1 MEKVKKV
8 IVEFYFETRG
18 YQVFEVPLDYE
29 IDEATP
35 YEAYNNLFDL
45 YGHKDGCIKC
55 VPISPE
61 RFGNGLGS
69 FSYFGDIIQLN
80 PNDNLHIVDF
90 EFNKQVLEEEAE
102 YYGENLDEED
112 F

>member
-35 YEAYNNLFDL
+35 NEAYNNLFDL

-55 VPISPE
+55 VPINPE
-61 RFGNGLGS
+61 RFGNGLGG
-69 FSYFGDIIQLN
+69 FSYFGDIVQLN

-102 YYGENLDEED
+102 YYGENLDEEE

>member
-1 MEKVKKV
+1 MGLLDIFKKK
-8 IVEFYFETRG
+8 
-18 YQVFEVPLDYE
+18 
-29 IDEATP
+29 A
-35 YEAYNNLFDL
+35 
-45 YGHKDGCIKC
+45 
-55 VPISPE
+55 
-61 RFGNGLGS
+61 
-69 FSYFGDIIQLN
+69 LN